1 MMNTKIISFT
11 GILTTLSIAH
21 TSYAQQAEQHPNVII
36 ILADDIGYRAKK
48 IKTPAIDQLARQS
61 IIFTNAYA
69 PASTSSPSRYALL
82 TGEYAW
88 RKNVGILPADAPLTI
103 SPATTTLPE
112 MFRRNG
118 YQTAIIGK

>member
-36 ILADDIGYRAKK
+36 ILADDIGYTDLGCYGAKK

-69 PASTSSPSRYALL
+69 PASTSSPL
-82 TGEYAW
+82 
-88 RKNVGILPADAPLTI
+88 DMHF
-103 SPATTTLPE
+103 LPE
-112 MFRRNG
+112 SMHG
-118 YQTAIIGK
+118 EKM

>member
-1 MMNTKIISFT
+1 MNTKIIAFT
-11 GILTTLSIAH
+11 GTLAALSIPPSH
-21 TSYAQQAEQHPNVII
+21 AQRIEQHPNVII
-36 ILADDIGYRAKK
+36 ILADDIGYTDLGCFGAQK

-103 SPATTTLPE
+103 SPTITTLPKI
-112 MFRRNG
+112 FRKN
-118 YQTAIIGK
+118 

>member
-36 ILADDIGYRAKK
+36 ILADDIGYTDLGCYGAKK

-61 IIFTNAYA
+61 IIFTNAGLHLI
-69 PASTSSPSRYALL
+69 PLSICTSYRRVCMEKKCRNI
-82 TGEYAW
+82 TG
-88 RKNVGILPADAPLTI
+88 RCPIDN
-103 SPATTTLPE
+103 
-112 MFRRNG
+112 
-118 YQTAIIGK
+118 